1 MNKKC
6 DIVRDLL
13 PSYIEKVTSDE
24 SNKFVE
30 EHIAQCESCI
40 IYLNDMNAEIELPD
54 DVHIEER
61 LKEKKPFK
69 NLSIFTQGQKKFTNL
84 ILWSALA
91 ALVFAIYF
99 LSTSTIKF
107 NEFKEEERYIDVI
120 ELEKEAIMNDVFNH
134 VDDGEAGLVKVFEKY
149 QQELNMLAIF
159 PRDEVEAELKDYLK
173 DRLNEIK
180 NKPTNIYPIDYNKA
194 TTVIG
199 TNGVIEDKSTIK
211 PSDYDLG
218 TVVMANDE
226 WVVQYEYKNT
236 YEETVEKYHQLKYY
250 GPSSWSFY
258 QLPILFFTVFI
269 VLFTVWFFLK
279 KQNKQLHGVI

>member
-30 EHIAQCESCI
+30 EHIAQCESCE
-40 IYLNDMNAEIELPD
+40 IYLNDMMAEIELPEE
-54 DVHIEER
+54 VHIEER
-61 LKEKKPFK
+61 LKDKKPLK
-69 NLSIFTQGQKKFTNL
+69 KLSIFSQGQRRFTKL
-84 ILWSALA
+84 VLWSALVS
-91 ALVFAIYF
+91 LLLAIYF
-99 LSTSTIKF
+99 LSTSIIKF
-107 NEFKEEERYIDVI
+107 NEFKKEERYIDVI
-120 ELEKEAIMNDVFNH
+120 ELEKETIMNDVFNH
-134 VDDGEAGLVKVFEKY
+134 VDVGQAGLVKVFEKY
-149 QQELNMLAIF
+149 QKQLNMLAIF
-159 PRDEVEAELKDYLK
+159 PRPEVENELNDTE
-173 DRLNEIK
+173 R
-180 NKPTNIYPIDYNKA
+180 NKPTNMYPIDYNKA

-199 TNGVIEDKSTIK
+199 ANGVIEDKSTIK

-258 QLPILFFTVFI
+258 QLPILFFTIFI
-269 VLFTVWFFLK
+269 VLSTVWFFLK
-279 KQNKQLHGVI
+279 KQNKQLQGVI